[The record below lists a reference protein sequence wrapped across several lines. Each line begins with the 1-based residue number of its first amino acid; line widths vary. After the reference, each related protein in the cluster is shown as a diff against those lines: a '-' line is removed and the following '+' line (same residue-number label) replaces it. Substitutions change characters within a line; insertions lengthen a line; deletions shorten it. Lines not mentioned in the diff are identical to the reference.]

1 MLADDVISK
10 GDDDEFINDINKQID
25 DLSPM
30 KQQAESSLQTTDD
43 ELAIQEW
50 KQSLEAFMFFK
61 EWTPEIPHRLIVV
74 LK

>member
-25 DLSPM
+25 DLSLM

-43 ELAIQEW
+43 ELAIQE
-50 KQSLEAFMFFK
+50 
-61 EWTPEIPHRLIVV
+61 
-74 LK
+74 

>member
-1 MLADDVISK
+1 MNKTGLLKSKKKKTLNLLADDVISK

-43 ELAIQEW
+43 ELAIQE
-50 KQSLEAFMFFK
+50 
-61 EWTPEIPHRLIVV
+61 
-74 LK
+74 